1 MQKTCIIVPCYNEAS
16 RGSLVAFENA
26 LPNNDALHFCFV
38 NDGSSDNTL
47 AVLNDLV
54 QHHPNA
60 SVLHLEKNQGKAA
73 AIQQAILQ
81 IDDSFSHVGY
91 LDADL
96 STPLSE
102 LERLLTFTNDEIDL
116 VMGSRVKRIGAFVK
130 RNPLRHIFG
139 RILATIV
146 NTFILKLPVYDTQCG
161 AKIIATPLAKAI
173 FEQPFKSKWLFD
185 IELLLRIKAL
195 YGRTKTL
202 EKIVEVPLNIW
213 HDKGDSRI
221 TLMDFI
227 KVPLEVLRI
236 YIHYRK

>member
-16 RGSLVAFENA
+16 RGALTAFENA
-26 LPNNDALHFCFV
+26 FTKNDALHFCFV
-38 NDGSSDNTL
+38 NDGSTDNTKTTL
-47 AVLNDLV
+47 DTLV
-54 QHHPNA
+54 NNYPNTTA
-60 SVLHLEKNQGKAA
+60 LHLEKNQGKAE
-73 AIQQAILQ
+73 AIRQAILQ
-81 IDDSFSHVGY
+81 VDTDFDYVGY

-102 LERLLTFTNDEIDL
+102 LERLLSYTNSEIDL

-130 RNPLRHIFG
+130 RNPVRHIFG

-173 FEQPFKSKWLFD
+173 FERSFKSKWLFD
-185 IELLLRIKAL
+185 VELLLRIKAL
-195 YGRTKTL
+195 YGKKKTL
-202 EKIVEVPLNIW
+202 AKIVEVPLNIW

-221 TLMDFI
+221 TFMDFV
-227 KVPLEVLRI
+227 KVPLDVFRI
-236 YIHYRK
+236 YIHYR